1 MGVMPMKEDDGV
13 QELYTRDHGT
23 VKVDKKSWQD
33 GGFHIVLCPN
43 GAYQHANGL
52 PVKSEKEIKAA
63 FGSNTA
69 DLDKALDWFK
79 NRHDQLENPVRPI
92 SFHPD
97 GFPVFADGSVPDF
110 DDLYSFFKPGPILTA
125 AIVSLQQYNERKGTG
140 VAPKELRKAAP
151 PSAETVTE
159 PSERM
164 DSQAAPDPTT
174 KERDKAD
181 ALRAKERI
189 RVAKSRAA
197 KKAKSGPAKSKNTV
211 IHSPSAGN

>member
-1 MGVMPMKEDDGV
+1 MKEDDGV

-97 GFPVFADGSVPDF
+97 GFPIFVDGSVPDF

-140 VAPKELRKAAP
+140 AAPKELRKAAP

-159 PSERM
+159 PSPK
-164 DSQAAPDPTT
+164 AAPAPSPA
-174 KERDKAD
+174 EREKLD

-189 RVAKSRAA
+189 RAAKNRA
-197 KKAKSGPAKSKNTV
+197 KKAKPKAPRAAPA
-211 IHSPSAGN
+211 PPQG